1 VRSLTKRDVPTGELR
16 AVTRAAFGPD
26 VELAG
31 WQELTDGTFNTAY
44 ALDLSDGRRAV
55 LKVAPPP
62 GLRLLRYEAD
72 LMRTEAEFFE
82 RAAAA
87 GVPVPAVHHAD
98 PDAGYLVLERLSG
111 EPLYAAQRSMPPAA
125 LAEVHRELGAVA
137 ARLAGVTG
145 PRFGYPRRDGRT
157 GSPRWSTSFLAM
169 VDDVLADG
177 VALGTAL
184 PAPAEDIARLAHA
197 HARLLDEVTTPSLV
211 HFDLWDGN
219 VFVRPDGA
227 GWRVEGLID
236 GERAFYG
243 DPIAELVS
251 LALLRD
257 PADVPGLLPGFLGRD
272 LTAAERTRWRLYSL
286 YLYLIMLTE
295 GVTRGHDPA
304 APDPIRLLTAE
315 RLTALLAGL
324 SGVSPPTG

>member
-1 VRSLTKRDVPTGELR
+1 MPSSPTKRPVPDAELR
-16 AVTRAAFGPD
+16 AVARAAFGPD
-26 VELAG
+26 AELVA
-31 WQELTDGTFNTAY
+31 WRELTDGTFNTAY
-44 ALDLSDGRRAV
+44 DLELADGRRVV

-62 GLRLLRYEAD
+62 GLRLLRYEVD
-72 LMRTEAEFFE
+72 LMRTEAEFFA

-87 GVPVPAVHHAD
+87 GVPVPAVHHSD

-111 EPLYAAQRSMPPAA
+111 EPLYAARRSMPPAA
-125 LAEVHRELGAVA
+125 LTAVHRELGAVA
-137 ARLAGVTG
+137 ARLATVTG
-145 PRFGYPRRDGRT
+145 TRFGYPRRDGRT
-157 GSPRWSTSFLAM
+157 GATRWSASFLAM

-177 VALGTAL
+177 VALGTTL
-184 PAPAEDIARLAHA
+184 PRPADEIARLTRA

-219 VFVRPDGA
+219 VFVVPDGA
-227 GWRVEGLID
+227 GGYRVEGLID

-272 LTAAERTRWRLYSL
+272 LTAAERTRWRLYSV

-304 APDPIRLLTAE
+304 TPDPIRVLTAD

-324 SGVSPPTG
+324 SGVIPR